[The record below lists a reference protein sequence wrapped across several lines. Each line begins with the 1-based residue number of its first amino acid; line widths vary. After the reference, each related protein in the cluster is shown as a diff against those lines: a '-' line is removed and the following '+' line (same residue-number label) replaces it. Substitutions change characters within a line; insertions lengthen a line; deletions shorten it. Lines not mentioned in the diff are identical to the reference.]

1 MKPKLLVLTTTFPRW
16 ANDADPPFVYN
27 LSKRLTQKFDV
38 TVHTP
43 HYPGAKT
50 REFLDGMHIYR
61 FRYNFAPLEKLAG
74 STGILPTLRVNK
86 MLYFIVPF
94 LIGCQFFSLLFLVRK
109 LRPNIIHAHWLI
121 PQGLVAI
128 IIKRLFRIPVV
139 VTAHGADI
147 FGLQGMLM
155 SRMKNRICL
164 QADRITVVSR
174 SLKQALKS
182 SLPNQSDDV
191 SMDIIP
197 MGTDATVFSPEKKND
212 NIRKKYGIKNKI
224 LLFVGR
230 LTEKKGV
237 DYLIDAMPM
246 VLKQCT
252 DVQLLIIG
260 NGERASEFRSQAASY
275 GLSAYVHFLGSIPNV
290 ELPAYYAVADI
301 FIAPSIIAKGGDREG
316 FGLTLVEAA
325 MSGCLVI
332 STKTGGIEDI
342 IQDGKTGFLVPQKD
356 AKALAEKILYTF
368 AHEDEIDKMREAA
381 RIRCIEKFDWSVIAG
396 RYEDLMIQVAT
407 LEYS

>member
-16 ANDADPPFVYN
+16 PNDADPPFVYN

-74 STGILPTLRVNK
+74 STGILPTLRANK
-86 MLYFIVPF
+86 MLYIIVPF

-109 LRPNIIHAHWLI
+109 LRPDIIHAHWLF
-121 PQGLVAI
+121 PQGFAAI
-128 IIKRLFRIPVV
+128 ILKRVFNIPVV
-139 VTAHGADI
+139 VTAHGTDVYGLKGKIFNWLKKEVCQHAD
-147 FGLQGMLM
+147 G
-155 SRMKNRICL
+155 
-164 QADRITVVSR
+164 ITVVSA
-174 SLKQALKS
+174 SLKQALEVI
-182 SLPNQSDDV
+182 LPKKCAEQIA
-191 SMDIIP
+191 IIP
-197 MGTDATVFSPEKKND
+197 MGADSTFFMYKNRKD
-212 NIRKKYGIKNKI
+212 HIKMNIGIGNRVI
-224 LLFVGR
+224 LFVGR
-230 LTEKKGV
+230 LSEVKGV
-237 DYLIDAMPM
+237 KYLIDAMLI
-246 VLKQCT
+246 VRKQYT
-252 DVQLLIIG
+252 NTQLLIIG
-260 NGERASEFRSQAASY
+260 NGELHGNLKEQAKTA
-275 GLSAYVHFLGSIPNV
+275 GLTNSVHFLGSIPNV

-325 MSGCLVI
+325 MCGCLVI

>member
-1 MKPKLLVLTTTFPRW
+1 MKPRLLVLTTTFPRW
-16 ANDADPPFVYN
+16 QNDADPPFVYN
-27 LSKRLTQKFDV
+27 LSRRLTRKFDV

-50 REFLDGMHIYR
+50 REFLDGMHIHR

-74 STGILPTLRVNK
+74 STGILPTLRSNK
-86 MLYFIVPF
+86 VFYILVPF
-94 LIGCQFFSLLFLVRK
+94 LVGCQFFSLLFLVRK
-109 LRPNIIHAHWLI
+109 LRPDIIHAHWLI
-121 PQGLVAI
+121 PQGFAAI
-128 IIKRLFRIPVV
+128 IIKRVFRTPVV

-155 SRMKNRICL
+155 SSIKNRICL
-164 QADRITVVSR
+164 QADGITVVSR

-197 MGTDATVFSPEKKND
+197 MGVDATVFSPGKNHD
-212 NIRKKYGIKNKI
+212 AIREQYGIKNKI

-246 VLKQCT
+246 VLKKCPDT
-252 DVQLLIIG
+252 QLLIIG
-260 NGERASEFRSQAASY
+260 NGELFGDLKEQAVS
-275 GLSAYVHFLGSIPNV
+275 LDLTSSVHFLGSIPNS
-290 ELPAYYAVADI
+290 ELPTYYATVDI
-301 FIAPSIIAKGGDREG
+301 FIAPSITAKGGDTEG

-332 STKTGGIEDI
+332 STRTGGIEDI
-342 IQDGKTGFLVPQKD
+342 IQDGKNGFLVPQKD
-356 AKALAEKILYTF
+356 AKALAEKILYAFT
-368 AHEDEIDKMREAA
+368 HKGEIDKMRQAG

-396 RYEDLMIQVAT
+396 RYEELLMQAAGI
-407 LEYS
+407 EYS

>member
-16 ANDADPPFVYN
+16 PNDADPPFVYN
-27 LSKRLTQKFDV
+27 LSKRLTRQFDV

-50 REFLDGMHIYR
+50 RELLDGMHIHR
-61 FRYNFAPLEKLAG
+61 FRYNVAPLEKLAG

-86 MLYFIVPF
+86 IFYVLVPF
-94 LIGCQFFSLLFLVRK
+94 LVGCQFFSLLFLVRK
-109 LRPNIIHAHWLI
+109 LRPDIIHAHWLI

-128 IIKRLFRIPVV
+128 IIKRVFRTPVV

-155 SRMKNRICL
+155 SSIKNRICL
-164 QADRITVVSR
+164 QANRISVVSR
-174 SLKQALKS
+174 SLQQALKS

-197 MGTDATVFSPEKKND
+197 MGTDAKVFSPEKKND
-212 NIRKKYGIKNKI
+212 DIRKKYGIKNKI

-246 VLKQCT
+246 VLKQCPDT
-252 DVQLLIIG
+252 RLLIIG
-260 NGERASEFRSQAASY
+260 NGERADVLKRQAASY
-275 GLSAYVHFLGSIPNV
+275 GLFDSIDFLGSIPNSD
-290 ELPAYYAVADI
+290 LPAYYATADI
-301 FIAPSIIAKGGDREG
+301 FIAPSITAKGGDTEG

-356 AKALAEKILYTF
+356 AKDLAEKIMYSF
-368 AHEDEIDKMREAA
+368 AHKDEIDKMREAG

-396 RYEDLMIQVAT
+396 RYEELLMQAAMND
-407 LEYS
+407 